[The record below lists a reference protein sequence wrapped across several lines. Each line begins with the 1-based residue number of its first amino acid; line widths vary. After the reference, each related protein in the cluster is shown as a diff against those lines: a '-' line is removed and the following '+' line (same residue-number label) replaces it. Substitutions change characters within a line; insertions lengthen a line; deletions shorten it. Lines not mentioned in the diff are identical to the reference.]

1 MMLPYLR
8 RMASTS
14 MEGGLSD
21 NFDDRSYGQLAD
33 MTERIKG
40 GVQNMV
46 NDLNYCVANAST
58 IFNK

>member
-1 MMLPYLR
+1 
-8 RMASTS
+8 

-21 NFDDRSYGQLAD
+21 NFGDRSYGQLAD
-33 MTERIKG
+33 MTEHIKG

-46 NDLNYCVANAST
+46 NDLNYCVANALT